1 MQPLDLNTLPLDG
14 VRLIEASAGTGK
26 TYTIATLYLR
36 LLLERTLSVK
46 QILVVTFTK
55 AATEEL
61 RGRIRQRMREALQ
74 QLQGSKQ
81 PADPALL
88 GILSQLNDHKTAA
101 QQLKDALTLMD
112 EAAIFTIHS
121 FCQRMLTEN
130 AFESGSLFDAELIT
144 DEIDY
149 LREIAEDFWRSH
161 FYTMNEADAAW
172 VAKQWKEGP
181 STLLEELRSALNRHE
196 LTVIPSVT
204 TRQLEALWS
213 QRNKLIE
220 QVQKLWHNEAET
232 LRPLLTQD
240 KGLNR
245 RTYRIDTL
253 EKLFTAM
260 NQFCESPYPRSLP
273 EKIELLTASKIST
286 SMKKGH
292 PPLQHRFFELND
304 QLFAMWEK
312 AEQLRRSLIMQ
323 QFIQYS
329 RDTLIERKTAHNVI
343 STNDLLTG
351 LYDALKNDTTGLLA
365 ARIRQQYPLAMIDE
379 FQDTD
384 PVQYTIF
391 HTLYH
396 QQPACGLYMIGDPKQ
411 AIYSFRGADIFTYM
425 QARHDSQHHYTLD
438 TNWRSTP
445 LLITAVNQ
453 LFSSTEKP
461 FIYDKDIQFHP
472 VKAAPQTTQ
481 KTLLINGKTAPPL
494 QVWLIP
500 RDENKEI
507 SKEVAKN
514 RLATCCAQQ
523 IARLLNHGL
532 AGEATLGDKA
542 LQPSDIAILVRT
554 HREAQAVQKAL
565 RSCQIASA
573 YISRDSVFE
582 SPEAEV
588 MGRLLLAVSEPNN
601 ERRLRATLCDEM
613 MGMSAQQLFELIE
626 NENRWEEL
634 LEQFQNYH
642 ILWCDHGFMSMFQA
656 LLRQQQI
663 SQNILAS
670 SGGERALSNLLQLAE
685 LLQTA
690 SKQQHGI
697 EGLLH
702 WYFEQLGAKSDEDER
717 QLRLESDEALVQI
730 VTIHKSKG
738 LEYEVVF
745 LPYSYGSMPRKKPK
759 PVEYHCADSG
769 KLILDI
775 GSEQYQN
782 SYDLSDTE
790 RLAEELRLLYVALTR
805 AKQRCYIAWG
815 AIKDAD
821 KSALAYLLYK
831 DEIDKPNDSQILNC
845 WQQRV
850 QLQPDAIA
858 VQPLPDARHAPYLG
872 ASGAAKT
879 PQSRQ
884 FNGHIERSWQ
894 VSSFSALTSSRGH
907 RAILPDYDAT
917 EPTSAPVKQ
926 QTKDIF
932 TFPRGA
938 HAGTMMHAIF
948 ENIDFSGSQG
958 KSVAEVCE
966 EQLIKYGFEPQWQ
979 PVIETMVNNL
989 LNTVLD
995 ENSGLTLAQISTQQR
1010 LVELAF
1016 HFPLAHINSKKLN
1029 QVITGTT
1036 EHSDEGAALN
1046 FKPHQGIMTG
1056 FVDLIFEYQGRYYIA
1071 DYKSNHLGYQLA
1083 DYQPVQLKA
1092 AMQQHRYDLQYLIYT
1107 VALHR
1112 YLKTRLKNYDYETDF
1127 GGIYYLFLRGICPQQ
1142 GAKSGIYYDKPKRS
1156 LIDELERIFTAKGNR

>member
-1 MQPLDLNTLPLDG
+1 MSMQPLDLNTLPLDG

-36 LLLERTLSVK
+36 LLLQRTLSVK

-61 RGRIRQRMREALQ
+61 RGRIRQRIREALQ
-74 QLQGSKQ
+74 QLQGSDQ
-81 PADPALL
+81 AADPALR
-88 GILSQLNDHKTAA
+88 GILSQLDDHKTAA

-161 FYTMNEADAAW
+161 FYAFDEADAAW
-172 VAKQWKEGP
+172 VAKQWKAGP

-204 TRQLEALWS
+204 ESQLETLWNRRS
-213 QRNKLIE
+213 QLIE
-220 QVQKLWHNEAET
+220 QVQQRWNSEGEV
-232 LRPLLTQD
+232 LRPLLTQN

-245 RTYRIDTL
+245 SRYRVTTL
-253 EKLFTAM
+253 EKLFPAM
-260 NQFCESPYPRSLP
+260 AQFCASPHPRSLP
-273 EKIELLTASKIST
+273 EKIELLTASKINT
-286 SMKKGH
+286 SMKKGQ
-292 PPLQHRFFELND
+292 PPLQHPFFELND
-304 QLFAMWEK
+304 ELVEMWK
-312 AEQLRRSLIMQ
+312 KTDQLRRSLIMQ

-329 RDTLIERKTAHNVI
+329 RDTLVERKAAHNVI
-343 STNDLLTG
+343 STNDLLTD
-351 LYDALKNDTTGLLA
+351 LYNALKNDADGVLA

-396 QQPACGLYMIGDPKQ
+396 QQPTCGLYMIGDPKQ

-425 QARHDSQHHYTLD
+425 QARRDSQHHYTLD

-445 LLITAVNQ
+445 PLIAAVNQ

-461 FIYDKDIQFHP
+461 FIYNEDIQFHP

-481 KTLLINGKTAPPL
+481 KTLLINGKTTPPL
-494 QVWLIP
+494 QVWLLP
-500 RDENKEI
+500 RNEGKEI
-507 SKEVAKN
+507 SKEIAQDM
-514 RLATCCAQQ
+514 LATCCAQQ
-523 IARLLNHGL
+523 IAQLLNQGL
-532 AGEATLGDKA
+532 TGEATIGDHP

-554 HREAQAVQKAL
+554 HKEAQAVQKAL
-565 RSCQIASA
+565 RNCQIASA

-582 SPEAEV
+582 SHEAEV

-613 MGMSAQQLFELIE
+613 MGLSAQQLHKLIE
-626 NENRWEEL
+626 DENRWEER

-642 ILWCDHGFMSMFQA
+642 AQWLDHGFMSMFQR
-656 LLRQQQI
+656 LLHQQQI
-663 SQNILAS
+663 SQNTLAS

-690 SKQQHGI
+690 SKQQHGM

-702 WYFEQLGAKSDEDER
+702 WYFEQLEAKSDEDER

-745 LPYSYGSMPRKKPK
+745 LPYSYGCMPRKKPK
-759 PVEYHCADSG
+759 PVEYHCKDSG

-782 SYDLSDTE
+782 SYDLSDKE

-815 AIKDAD
+815 AIKEAE

-831 DEIDKPNDSQILNC
+831 GEIEKPDDAQILAC
-845 WQQRV
+845 WQQLA
-850 QLQPDAIA
+850 QQQPDAIA
-858 VQPLPDARHAPYLG
+858 VHTLPDARHEPYLG
-872 ASGAAKT
+872 ASNRAKKQQ
-879 PQSRQ
+879 PRP

-907 RAILPDYDAT
+907 RSILPDYDAT
-917 EPTSAPVKQ
+917 EPATAPTKQ

-938 HAGTMMHAIF
+938 HAGTMMHALF
-948 ENIDFSGSQG
+948 ENIDFTRSQG

-989 LNTVLD
+989 LDTVLD
-995 ENSGLTLAQISTQQR
+995 ESNGLTLAQISTQQR

-1016 HFPLAHINSKKLN
+1016 HFPLAHINSTKLN
-1029 QVITGTT
+1029 QVISRT
-1036 EHSDEGAALN
+1036 EEHPGEGAALN
-1046 FKPHQGIMTG
+1046 FIPHQGMMTG
-1056 FVDLIFEYQGRYYIA
+1056 FIDLIFEYQGRYYIA
-1071 DYKSNHLGYQLA
+1071 DYKSNHLGYQRA
-1083 DYQPVQLKA
+1083 DYQPPQLKA

-1112 YLKTRLKNYDYETDF
+1112 YLKTRLKNYNYETDF

-1156 LIDELERIFTAKGNR
+1156 LIDELEAVLVGPG